1 MTPNE
6 QALVELL
13 KAYDSGQINF
23 TNAPKIKAIID
34 REVSRQVA
42 ASIKP
47 AEFHAQQVAQLE
59 GERTW
64 YHQQIQKILADQANK
79 IDTEDLQKR
88 LTRRFDQEH
97 DLQVAMQ
104 DRIDQATEHLD
115 HATKNQFW
123 KNLIPQLAGGVVA
136 LFFSLMIL
144 LLFKALVFDGIWHGL
159 GLSKVASFVLTIA
172 KTHPFGGSVLGLIVL
187 VAIVAVV
194 FFSFAFMVE
203 AVQRL
208 ADWDAEKLM
217 FWRKERY

>member
-1 MTPNE
+1 MTKDE
-6 QALVELL
+6 LVITQVLN
-13 KAYDSGQINF
+13 AYQDGEIDFSKV
-23 TNAPKIKAIID
+23 PAIQEIVQQ
-34 REVSRQVA
+34 EVAKQVA
-42 ASIKP
+42 AKIDLTAIHSQE
-47 AEFHAQQVAQLE
+47 AAQLKD
-59 GERTW
+59 ERAW